1 MNAPAARRFPTAL
14 LGSYGLGLG
23 IGFGSIPLAAWV
35 CDSTR
40 DEMGAAYTLLC
51 VAGAL
56 TGGLVWTSLSI
67 VSLIRRERARALAI
81 TNLVVVGVVLAAAVG
96 AWLLG

>member
-1 MNAPAARRFPTAL
+1 MNAPAPRRFPTAL

-23 IGFGSIPLAAWV
+23 IGFGSIPVAAWV
-35 CDSTR
+35 GSSTR

-51 VAGAL
+51 LFGAL
-56 TGGLVWTSLSI
+56 AGGLVWTSLSI
-67 VSLIRRERARALAI
+67 VSLARRERARVLAI
-81 TNLVVVGVVLAAAVG
+81 TNLVVVGVVVLAAVG